1 MVCLDCLELSQSCAP
16 HHTTSPTVGSSIF
29 AAYAADPG
37 LCRVKDRPQQ
47 FKFTVESNGALK
59 PEDIVQRGIQ
69 VLKRKLNQVRLHLT
83 ESQAELD

>member
-1 MVCLDCLELSQSCAP
+1 M
-16 HHTTSPTVGSSIF
+16 
-29 AAYAADPG
+29 
-37 LCRVKDRPQQ
+37 KDRPQH

-83 ESQAELD
+83 EAQTDLDM